1 MDYCKV
7 VIAPLRPIVDYTRSI
22 GYNVSQAL
30 AELLVPLIGKTKY
43 HVKNVKHLADELKD
57 LKLDEEDMF
66 VSHDVVS
73 LFTNTPISQSTEII
87 KNRLQKD
94 KSLKKRT
101 LLTPDDI
108 VELLNF
114 ILTTTYFVLRG
125 QVYQQK
131 FGTAMGSPVS
141 PIVANLFMEDLEQ
154 RAMETAPDDLR
165 PKLWKRYVDDTLE
178 VIRRGKVVEWSEHLN
193 RMDPTGSIKFT
204 HEEETDN
211 SIPFLDTHIHR
222 RYDGSIKVKVYRKK
236 THTNQYLTF
245 DSHHPLHQKMGVIRT
260 LMNRCEEIVTE
271 EEDKEEERGTIMKAL
286 EA

>member
-1 MDYCKV
+1 MEEYEKKVRNMLGDEKTYTKLSSDPTPKYGKKLLSILDRLKSEGKITAKQYQHLNPASENQNIPRMYCTPKIHKV
-7 VIAPLRPIVDYTRSI
+7 GNPLRPIVDYTGSI

-30 AELLVPLIGKTKY
+30 AELLVPLVGKTKY
-43 HVKNVKHLADELKD
+43 HVKNAKHLVDELKD

-66 VSHDVVS
+66 VSHDVGS
-73 LFTNTPISQSTEII
+73 LFTNTPIPQSIEII

-114 ILTTTYFVLRG
+114 ILTTTYFVFRE

-154 RAMETAPDDLR
+154 R
-165 PKLWKRYVDDTLE
+165 
-178 VIRRGKVVEWSEHLN
+178 GN
-193 RMDPTGSIKFT
+193 
-204 HEEETDN
+204 
-211 SIPFLDTHIHR
+211 
-222 RYDGSIKVKVYRKK
+222 
-236 THTNQYLTF
+236 
-245 DSHHPLHQKMGVIRT
+245 GVCTR
-260 LMNRCEEIVTE
+260 
-271 EEDKEEERGTIMKAL
+271 
-286 EA
+286 